1 MMERIIYIFK
11 ILMKRIFLGSFQ
23 NNSDRVD
30 YITFEKRMVNYHM
43 SSVFPDKKTK
53 DAIMNNISSGILN
66 DINIEKTGA

>member
-1 MMERIIYIFK
+1 MAEALCLTRT
-11 ILMKRIFLGSFQ
+11 S
-23 NNSDRVD
+23 S
-30 YITFEKRMVNYHM
+30 TTSRMVNYHM